1 MKVIFVRHGETA
13 ENRAHR
19 HQPEHTSLTIA
30 GRKQAVAAGE
40 KLAQLGVTHV
50 ISSPLVRTLQTASLI
65 ADQLDLIPSIDRTTA
80 ELLRP
85 RGLTGH
91 GHRTWR
97 SLFFYQLW
105 YLGLVRTGESYRDLR
120 ARIATT
126 KANIERLPP
135 DATVVVVSHTVF
147 INMFLAHMCRDGAMN
162 PVLAA
167 RTFIALFKLKNTD
180 MIELT
185 HTPIEQGCGWVR
197 TTDLNLS

>member
-13 ENRAHR
+13 ENRDHR
-19 HQPEHTSLTIA
+19 HQPEHTPLTII

-65 ADQLDLIPSIDRTTA
+65 ADHLDLIPSIDRSAT

-91 GHRTWR
+91 GHRTFR
-97 SLFFYQLW
+97 SLVFYQLW

-120 ARIATT
+120 TRIATT
-126 KANIERLPP
+126 QANIQKLPP

-185 HTPIEQGCGWVR
+185 HTPIDRGCGWVR